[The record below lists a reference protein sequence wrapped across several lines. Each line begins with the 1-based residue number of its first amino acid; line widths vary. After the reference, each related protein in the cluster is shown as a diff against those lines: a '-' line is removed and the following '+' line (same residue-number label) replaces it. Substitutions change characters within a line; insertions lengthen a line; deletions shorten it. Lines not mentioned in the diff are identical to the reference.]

1 MDEIL
6 GIDNMWIPSALCMVL
21 RILDCILRW
30 PSSCT
35 FRDQALNNVV
45 DKLYTFFNCIMIH
58 AAQVERHISVL
69 SHIYLEFT
77 ELNKINGVVASG

>member
-1 MDEIL
+1 MDSKRTMYGASNIVL
-6 GIDNMWIPSALCMVL
+6 YTKMALY
-21 RILDCILRW
+21 
-30 PSSCT
+30 SCT

-58 AAQVERHISVL
+58 AARVERHISVL
-69 SHIYLEFT
+69 SHIYLEFN